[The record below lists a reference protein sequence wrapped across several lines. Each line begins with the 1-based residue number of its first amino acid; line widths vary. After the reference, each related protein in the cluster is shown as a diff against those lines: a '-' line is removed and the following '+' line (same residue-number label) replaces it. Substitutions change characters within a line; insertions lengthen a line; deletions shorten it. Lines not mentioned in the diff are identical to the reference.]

1 MHIFFIVLY
10 TNIVG
15 DFDKVEMLCV
25 EWGAMVVPTAPQ
37 RLYRSIGE
45 AVRTRRRALDLT
57 QQKLA
62 DRLGIS
68 RASLA
73 NIEVGRQRILVH
85 HLYSLA
91 RELGVEVP
99 TLLPTWPELVE
110 LKGLDDLDF
119 SADVSLDQA
128 RQLARILREQE
139 ATTDTGDDNETGPS
153 EEASTGSPE

>member
-1 MHIFFIVLY
+1 
-10 TNIVG
+10 
-15 DFDKVEMLCV
+15 
-25 EWGAMVVPTAPQ
+25 MVAPTAPP

-45 AVRTRRRALDLT
+45 TVRRRRRALDLT

-62 DRLGIS
+62 DRLDIS

-85 HLYSLA
+85 HLYDLA
-91 RELGVEVP
+91 RELGVEVSG
-99 TLLPTWPELVE
+99 LLPASPELIE
-110 LKGLDDLDF
+110 LEALDDLDF

-128 RQLARILREQE
+128 RQLARILNEQE
-139 ATTDTGDDNETGPS
+139 ASTDTGDNDETGPS